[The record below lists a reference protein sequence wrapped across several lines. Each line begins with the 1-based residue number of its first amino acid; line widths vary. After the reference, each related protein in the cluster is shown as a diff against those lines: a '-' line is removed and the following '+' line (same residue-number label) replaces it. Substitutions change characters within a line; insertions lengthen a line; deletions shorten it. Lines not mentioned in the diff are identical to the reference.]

1 MRAFRSTENRATGQ
15 CDPDGTYSNTSTCL
29 SPEIAWWRIIDNV
42 NQSVNRQ
49 RPEFLNSEPSDWSV
63 AADALLR
70 EEPDEAEEDD
80 EDQDDGNDDD
90 DEDEEEEEDDG
101 YSE

>member
-1 MRAFRSTENRATGQ
+1 
-15 CDPDGTYSNTSTCL
+15 
-29 SPEIAWWRIIDNV
+29 V

-49 RPEFLNSEPSDWSV
+49 RPEFLNSESSDWSV

-80 EDQDDGNDDD
+80 DEDEEDQDDGDND
-90 DEDEEEEEDDG
+90 DEDEDEEEDDG